1 MASVRCADGRRLHLE
16 PVAVLDRTGEPYEV
30 VLRLRLDG
38 APVGDVGQRCGH
50 ALATLAA
57 LLRAAGPDQLPPCLA
72 ERGVR
77 TAAREVG
84 EDADAAWARASRHL
98 PHDQELLCLR
108 RRDPDDPAGAAEL
121 RVSGREVR
129 RFTDRVWQVE
139 RVVVLEAWD
148 EGGAGVRAR
157 LSVAE
162 LQALLDALLEE
173 CAAVGVPYVLP
184 ATVR

>member
-1 MASVRCADGRRLHLE
+1 MARVRCADGRRLDLE

-30 VLRLRLDG
+30 VLRLRLDD
-38 APVGDVGQRCGH
+38 APLGDVGERCGH

-57 LLRAAGPDQLPPCLA
+57 LLRAAGPDRLPPCLA

-84 EDADAAWARASRHL
+84 QDDAAAWARASRHL
-98 PHDQELLCLR
+98 PHDHELLCLR
-108 RRDPDDPAGAAEL
+108 HRDPDDPAGAAEL

-129 RFTDRVWQVE
+129 RFADRAWHVD

-148 EGGAGVRAR
+148 EGGAGVRAT
-157 LSVAE
+157 LTVPE
-162 LQALLDALLEE
+162 LHALVDALLAD
-173 CAAVGVPYVLP
+173 CAAVGVPYDLP
-184 ATVR
+184 TTVR